1 MCKIQRLIWKL
12 EGLDSPERLYSSQ
25 SSWVRSELFVFPGL
39 LLGLWLNNQLWLALQ
54 LLPGNDITLLLFL
67 VFVWGREADGWKGLH
82 LCVCTCAR
90 SWLTISHPELWQ
102 PYSSVVGWQL
112 LLNSDIEL
120 QKKGNSQQ
128 ARSFWLKLIK
138 VCELKIKTVDGMAR
152 DAWKALWMY
161 LFLLHLLQESS
172 QILSLKFHSQLL
184 QLQLKLSQLC
194 EHNLIWVWGDLRC
207 SLFCLE
213 ERWNDTSFIKNRRF
227 YHKGK

>member
-25 SSWVRSELFVFPGL
+25 SSCVRSELFVFPGL

-120 QKKGNSQQ
+120 QKKGKQSTGQK
-128 ARSFWLKLIK
+128 FLIETNK
-138 VCELKIKTVDGMAR
+138 SLWVKNKDCGWNGSWCLESAVNVPFPPPSPSGEQPDPVPEVPFAAAATSAQTESTVWAQP
-152 DAWKALWMY
+152 
-161 LFLLHLLQESS
+161 H
-172 QILSLKFHSQLL
+172 LSLGRPQVFPLL
-184 QLQLKLSQLC
+184 S
-194 EHNLIWVWGDLRC
+194 
-207 SLFCLE
+207 
-213 ERWNDTSFIKNRRF
+213 RRKVKWHELHHEQTF
-227 YHKGK
+227 LP